1 MTGFTSRTVR
11 GRVAEVHGEA
21 FPDVIA
27 REVWFVEPIDAA
39 VVLGS
44 TQPLA
49 SLDLGEVARRGLG
62 VVRRRS
68 GGGAVVVEPASSF
81 WFDVWLPSGDP
92 AFDHDIGRSA
102 DWLGD
107 LVVDALATL
116 GVDGVVVRARD
127 VVRNTPAR
135 SWARLVCFG
144 ATAAGEVLVQGRKA
158 VGISQRRT
166 RAGARFQVVIPGAF
180 DPGATAALFSLS
192 PSARAELARHLSDGV
207 TAVAIERPVLRRA
220 IEEALGER

>member
-1 MTGFTSRTVR
+1 MTAFAARTVH
-11 GRVAEVHGEA
+11 GSVAEVHGAA
-21 FPDVIA
+21 FADVIA
-27 REVWFVEPIDAA
+27 REVWFVEPTDAA

-44 TQPLA
+44 TQPLT

-68 GGGAVVVEPASSF
+68 GGGAVVVEPTSSF
-81 WFDVWLPSGDP
+81 WFDVWLPTGDP

-107 LVVDALATL
+107 VVVDALATL
-116 GVDGVVVRARD
+116 GVDGVVVRAGD
-127 VVRNTPAR
+127 VVRDSPERA
-135 SWARLVCFG
+135 WASLVCFG
-144 ATAAGEVLVQGRKA
+144 ATGAGEVLVQGRKA

-180 DPGATAALFSLS
+180 DPQATAALFSLS
-192 PSARAELARHLSDGV
+192 PSARAELVRHLRDGV
-207 TAVAIERPVLRRA
+207 TAIAIERPALRQA
-220 IEEALGER
+220 IEEALADR

>member
-1 MTGFTSRTVR
+1 MSRFTSRTVR
-11 GRVAEVHGEA
+11 GRVAEVHGAA
-21 FPDVIA
+21 FSDVLT
-27 REVWFVEPIDAA
+27 RQVWFVEPTDAA

-102 DWLGD
+102 DWLGG
-107 LVVDALATL
+107 LMVDALATL
-116 GVDGVVVRARD
+116 DVDGVVVRAAD
-127 VVRNTPAR
+127 LVREGPDR
-135 SWARLVCFG
+135 RWAVLVCFG
-144 ATAAGEVLVQGRKA
+144 ATGAGEVLVQGRKA

-166 RAGARFQVVIPGAF
+166 RAGARFQVVIPAAF
-180 DPGATAALFSLS
+180 DPEATAALFSLS
-192 PSARAELARHLSDGV
+192 PSARAELVHHLSEGV
-207 TAVAIERPVLRRA
+207 AALAVERPVLRQA
-220 IEEALGER
+220 IEEALGQR